1 MMSHVHT
8 YAYTDG
14 ILVAERFPIS
24 EVSGYIN
31 KKNTTVWVD
40 YLEPTLNDLTLIAE
54 ELDLHELAVE
64 DALHSHQRPK
74 VDYYDDHLFLASHA
88 LNLDP
93 DTGTLSVSE
102 IDTFIKGKCI
112 ITVRNDNNFDIHQVL
127 KRWKVSPEN
136 IAIDTSY
143 LLYSILDVVID
154 GYIEAVNQFDEYY
167 DQISEELFSESNI
180 DTTHQQEWFNMR
192 RSLFQFH
199 RVIISMREAINVLL
213 RREHNLIDERMLP
226 YFYDTHDHLIRVTE
240 STDVLRELVATIVD
254 TNLNLRDYRQN
265 QVVKQVTSWAAIIAV
280 PTLVTGYYGMN
291 VPFPGSG
298 SDYGV
303 IFSSGLMVSASLLLY
318 WLFRRR
324 DWI

>member
-1 MMSHVHT
+1 MSHVHT
-8 YAYTDG
+8 YAYSDG
-14 ILVAERFPIS
+14 ALVAESFPID
-24 EVSGYIN
+24 EVSDYIK

-40 YLEPTLNDLTLIAE
+40 YLKPTSSDMSQLAQ
-54 ELDLHELAVE
+54 ELDLHELAIE

-74 VDYYDDHLFLASHA
+74 VDYYEDHLFLASHA
-88 LNLDP
+88 LSLDP
-93 DTGTLSVSE
+93 DTGTLLVSE

-112 ITVRNDNNFDIHQVL
+112 ITVRNDENFNMHQIL
-127 KRWKVSPEN
+127 QRWKVSPEN
-136 IAIDTSY
+136 VSIDTSY
-143 LLYSILDVVID
+143 LLYCILDEIID
-154 GYIEAVNQFDEYY
+154 GYLEVVSHFDEYY

-180 DTTHQQEWFNMR
+180 DVTHQKVWFNMR
-192 RSLFQFH
+192 RSLVQFH
-199 RVIISMREAINVLL
+199 RVIISVREAINVLL
-213 RREHNLIDERMLP
+213 RREHNLIEDRMLP
-226 YFYDTHDHLIRVTE
+226 YFHDTHDHLVRVSE

-265 QVVKQVTSWAAIIAV
+265 QIVKQVTSWAAIIAV

-298 SDYGV
+298 EVTGV
-303 IFSSGLMVSASLLLY
+303 IFSSTLMVSASLLLY